1 MAYNSQAGQA
11 ARGIVDA
18 DTSCK
23 PAAVALPNA
32 ANVVN
37 TNAVDLGAVKP
48 FPTTEKI
55 QVKLTTTQGTAAND
69 KNITFYLQDSA
80 DDNTSNYVNIG
91 NCAKPL
97 VNEGSNVY
105 AASTFIL
112 ALPPVTKQYVR
123 CCAAGEANGGDA
135 SGGTLTMSLLF

>member
-37 TNAVDLGAVKP
+37 TNAVDLGAIKP

-55 QVKLTTTQGTAAND
+55 QVKLTTTVATAAN
-69 KNITFYLQDSA
+69 NLNLTFYLQDSA

-91 NCAKPL
+91 NCAKGL
-97 VNEGSNVY
+97 INEGSNVY
-105 AASTFIL
+105 AATDFIL
-112 ALPPVTKQYVR
+112 TLPPVTKRYVR
-123 CCAAGEANGGDA
+123 ACAAGEANGGNAAD
-135 SGGTLTMSLLF
+135 GTLTMSLLF